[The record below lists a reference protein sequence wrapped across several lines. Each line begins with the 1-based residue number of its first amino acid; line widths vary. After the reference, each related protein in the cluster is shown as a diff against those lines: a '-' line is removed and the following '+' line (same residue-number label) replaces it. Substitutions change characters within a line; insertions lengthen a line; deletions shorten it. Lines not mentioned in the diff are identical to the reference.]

1 MALWWGWCCRE
12 TAARGRYQSVRV
24 HVQSVRASGSCRVF
38 SVHFFLRR
46 HPRHTIRRFVHLY
59 ASFVYGSLCTI
70 FEFPVEILRCD
81 VEKCQ
86 RRLWWFRTIDIDL
99 WNTDRESRG
108 RFDSTAGASLVEK
121 HVDRLFEIIDN
132 YFFSNI
138 SHSRDIL

>member
-1 MALWWGWCCRE
+1 
-12 TAARGRYQSVRV
+12 VRV

-86 RRLWWFRTIDIDL
+86 RRLCGSEQSISIFGTPIA
-99 WNTDRESRG
+99 NREVGMRG
-108 RFDSTAGASLVEK
+108 ERAT
-121 HVDRLFEIIDN
+121 R
-132 YFFSNI
+132 
-138 SHSRDIL
+138 